1 MQMLRIARHLIL
13 VMSPDLAG
21 IRDAVRLR
29 ELATRQGTGHATI
42 VLNRLGT
49 PGGLKLPL
57 VEQGLEGKPAVHIP
71 ELGKQ
76 LGRAAN
82 LGKPALGECAPFRKA
97 MALLAQ
103 EVSGVAADRMA
114 NRSLLTR
121 MLKR

>member
-1 MQMLRIARHLIL
+1 
-13 VMSPDLAG
+13 MSPDLAG

-29 ELATRQGTGHATI
+29 ELAAGLGTSHATI
-42 VLNRLGT
+42 VLNRVGM
-49 PGGLKLPL
+49 PGGLKMPL
-57 VEQGLEGKPAVHIP
+57 IEQGLGGKPAVQIP

-103 EVSGVAADRMA
+103 EVSGAPASRTA
-114 NRSLLTR
+114 SRSLLGW
-121 MLKR
+121 MLGR